1 MGVSRASGC
10 WLFLAVVGCTS
21 APAPAP
27 PLVPVTTSAPF
38 DVSAVIRQVQRSFR
52 EDGAR
57 WTTAGRGWALRTSE
71 EGLELTAIHRPDA
84 PLSPGLVG
92 PQRRVESGAIRLG
105 PTRLERGG
113 WKQTTAGVKA
123 QRAHD
128 GTLERKGDGFIERL
142 ENAEVGLEQSWRF
155 ESAPGAHGDLV
166 LTIPVTGVTHRGAT
180 STGAHLV
187 DAPSGLGFRI
197 GHGTFI
203 DAAGVETAVPVSFEA
218 GVLVLRVPE
227 AVLERSLFPAVL
239 DPVISPEFE
248 LDQPIARVGVDT
260 QDGPAIASNGSSY
273 LVVWSDSG
281 HNLTNPTILAVRVDN
296 QGSLLERVPLVLSA
310 SSTEIGI
317 LPNVASNGTD
327 YLVVWTGSRLAATRV
342 SAQGVVLDEQPF
354 AVSTGQVRWR
364 QYASVASN
372 GADYL
377 VAWSGAN
384 AARVTATG
392 RVLDPGGLD
401 FGEQLPA
408 PWISQEDPPAIAS
421 NGSSY
426 LVMWTRRGRS
436 PPDGSVIE
444 YLQTASVLFDGGI
457 RHDAGVVVEGPW
469 LELYAHPTLVHS
481 GDGFLAS
488 WQEHSA
494 PGVFAT
500 KARSVSA
507 SGEAL
512 GTPFVVSEDWC
523 DRRTQLA
530 LASGEFLAAWSDCT
544 ALVRTARLSPDGSV
558 AVNPGFLGAA
568 STDDVVGI
576 ASTGSRVLLAWSDS
590 DLAMAR
596 LVDATGQPLDAGFQ
610 LSRPP
615 NSQLSPSVA
624 TIEGDSLVVW
634 LDDRDSWI
642 QGGIY
647 GVRVLRDG
655 GLPDPSGIALSL
667 RPTAQAFPTVT
678 SNRSTYFVTWTQYTW
693 PQPRLSIYGTR
704 VSREGVVLDDGGIL
718 VAGNLDAGSVYMSSV
733 ASNGTDYLVAWGEGP
748 PSRFPTS
755 IQLARVS
762 ATGAVLDPAPL
773 RPGRPGLSGE
783 APGIASLG
791 SDYLVVWSS
800 WSPDGG
806 ADVTGTRVTG
816 SGAMLDPNGL
826 ELAAGPL
833 HELSPRV
840 ASNGVSYLVTWD
852 ESAQP
857 STRFWEPP
865 YELDRERDRIKAV
878 LLSNTGSRFDAGTLL
893 LSPDTGE
900 RSSVAVASDGTDYLV
915 SWQDRRS
922 GGSFDVYGARVTGDG
937 MAQDDGGF
945 VLAGGYRDQ
954 LVPALSAIGG
964 GRYLL
969 AYNQRVLQEFPRRVK
984 ARFVQFNG
992 PPVPRNLAL
1001 TMPEDTAL
1009 NITLVA
1015 TDPENE
1021 PITFSIRRA
1030 PAHGRLSGTPPQLVY
1045 TPEADFNGTDSFEY
1059 RASDGQSTSRPG
1071 LVTLAVTPVNDA
1083 PVVEDTSL
1091 TFLQGQPLSLPI
1103 AARDADGDVLQYTL
1117 LTSPPVGLL
1126 TGAIPTFSWQA
1137 PAGFRGAASLR
1148 FRVSDGT
1155 DAREGTVRWTVTNV
1169 APTVTASASAST
1181 TTEGERVQFFATASD
1196 PGQDALQL
1204 AWNFGDGTRS
1214 DDLAPFHV
1222 FERPG
1227 RFRVTVTASDGL
1239 AQASSV
1245 VDVEVGNGAPRLTVS
1260 LPVTADEGA
1269 AVSMRAEVR
1278 DSQTTPATVT
1288 WDFGDGTP
1296 VAQGDSVTHVF
1307 PDDGRFSVTVTA
1319 TDTQGATRQVVREVT
1334 VFNVA
1339 PTPAPQALLPATPG
1353 TRVTTTLSAT
1363 DPAGAKDPLSWTLV
1377 QGPGALSADGQ
1388 YTWEPR
1394 GDDVGRFSIEARVA
1408 DDDTGAAVVRFEVQV
1423 APSPTPVGCTC
1434 TSFTPG
1440 PFLLVAVGLLLARRS
1455 RPG

>member
-1 MGVSRASGC
+1 VPAAS
-10 WLFLAVVGCTS
+10 T
-21 APAPAP
+21 P
-27 PLVPVTTSAPF
+27 PVTPVTSSAPF

-57 WTTAGRGWALRTSE
+57 WTTAGTGWSLRTSDN
-71 EGLELTAIHRPDA
+71 GLELTAIHRPDA
-84 PLSPGLVG
+84 PLSLGLVG
-92 PQRRVESGAIRLG
+92 PQRRVESKAIRLG
-105 PTRLERGG
+105 PTRLERGA
-113 WKQTTAGVKA
+113 WKQTTAGLKA
-123 QRAHD
+123 ERAHD
-128 GTLERKGDGFIERL
+128 GTLELKGDGFVERL

-155 ESAPGAHGDLV
+155 ESSPGDEGDLV
-166 LTIPVTGVTHRGAT
+166 LTIPVTGATHRGTTA
-180 STGAHLV
+180 SGEHLV
-187 DAPSGLGFRI
+187 DATSGLGFRI

-203 DAAGVETAVPVSFEA
+203 DAAGVETSVPVSSEA
-218 GVLVLRVPE
+218 GVLVLRVTE

-281 HNLTNPTILAVRVDN
+281 HSLTNPTILAVRVDN
-296 QGSLLERVPLVLSA
+296 QGALLERVPLVLSA

-327 YLVVWTGSRLAATRV
+327 YLVVWAGSRLAATRV
-342 SAQGVVLDEQPF
+342 SAQGVVLDEEPF

-401 FGEQLPA
+401 LGEQLP
-408 PWISQEDPPAIAS
+408 PRWISEEDPPAIAS

-426 LVMWTRRGRS
+426 LVMWTRRGS
-436 PPDGSVIE
+436 SLPDGSVIE

-457 RHDAGVVVEGPW
+457 RHDAGVVVESPW
-469 LELYAHPTLVHS
+469 LYSYAHPSLVHT

-494 PGVFAT
+494 PGVFAV

-512 GTPFVVSEDWC
+512 GAPFLLSEDRC
-523 DRRTQLA
+523 DRRTNLA
-530 LASGEFLAAWSDCT
+530 LVSGALLAAWSDCT
-544 ALVRTARLSPDGSV
+544 ALLRSARFSPDGSV
-558 AVNPGFLGAA
+558 TVNPGSLGFA
-568 STDDVVGI
+568 STLDVVGL
-576 ASTGSRVLLAWSDS
+576 ATNGSRALLAWSDS
-590 DLAMAR
+590 ELAMAR
-596 LVDATGQPLDAGFQ
+596 LIDATGQPLDAGFQ

-615 NSQLSPSVA
+615 NVQLSPSVA

-647 GVRVLRDG
+647 GVRVLQDG
-655 GLPDPSGIALSL
+655 GLPDPNGIALSL

-678 SNRSTYFVTWTQYTW
+678 SNRTTYFVTWTQYTW

-704 VSREGVVLDDGGIL
+704 VSREGMVLDDGGIPIA
-718 VAGNLDAGSVYMSSV
+718 VGLDAGSVYMSSV
-733 ASNGTDYLVAWGEGP
+733 ASNGTDYLVAWAEGP
-748 PSRFPTS
+748 PSRFPTG

-762 ATGAVLDPAPL
+762 ASGALLDPAAL

-806 ADVTGTRVTG
+806 ADVTGTRVTA
-816 SGAMLDPNGL
+816 SGAMLDPSGL

-857 STRFWEPP
+857 STRYWEPP

-893 LSPDTGE
+893 LSLDTGE

-922 GGSFDVYGARVTGDG
+922 GGSFDVYGARVTSDG

-945 VLAGGYRDQ
+945 ILAGGYRDQ
-954 LVPALSAIGG
+954 LVPALSTIGG

-969 AYNQRVLQEFPRRVK
+969 AYNHRVLQEFPRRVK

-1001 TMPEDTAL
+1001 TTAEDTASSV
-1009 NITLVA
+1009 TLAA

-1021 PITFSIRRA
+1021 PVTFSIRRA
-1030 PAHGRLSGTPPQLVY
+1030 PAHGRLSGMPPQLVY
-1045 TPEADFNGTDSFEY
+1045 TPDADFSGTDTFEY

-1071 LVTLAVTPVNDA
+1071 LVTLTVTPVNDA
-1083 PVVEDTSL
+1083 PVVQDTSL
-1091 TFLQGQPLSLPI
+1091 TFLQGQPVSLLLS
-1103 AARDADGDVLQYTL
+1103 AQDADGDVLQYTL
-1117 LTSPPVGLL
+1117 LASPAAGLL
-1126 TGAIPTFSWQA
+1126 TGTIPNFTWQP

-1169 APTVTASASAST
+1169 APTVTASASTTT
-1181 TTEGERVQFFATASD
+1181 TTEGERLQFFATASD
-1196 PGQDALQL
+1196 PGQDTVELS
-1204 AWNFGDGTRS
+1204 WDFGDGTRS
-1214 DDLAPFHV
+1214 RDTAPFHV
-1222 FERPG
+1222 FERTG

-1239 AQASSV
+1239 AQASSF
-1245 VDVEVGNGAPRLTVS
+1245 VDVDVGNGAPRLTVS

-1269 AVSMRAEVR
+1269 PISMRADVR
-1278 DSQTTPATVT
+1278 DSQATPATVT

-1296 VAQGDSVTHVF
+1296 TAQGEYVTHVF

-1319 TDTQGATRQVVREVT
+1319 TDAQGASRQVVREVT

-1339 PTPAPQALLPATPG
+1339 PTPAAQALLSATAG
-1353 TRVTTTLSAT
+1353 TRVMTTLSAT
-1363 DPAGAKDPLSWTLV
+1363 DPAGARDPLSWTLL

-1394 GDDVGRFSIEARVA
+1394 ADEVGRFSIVARVT
-1408 DDDTGAAVVRFEVQV
+1408 DDDTGAAIVRFDVQV
-1423 APSPTPVGCTC
+1423 ASPAVPMGCTC
-1434 TSFTPG
+1434 TSISPG
-1440 PFLLVAVGLLLARRS
+1440 AFVLALLALMFTRR
-1455 RPG
+1455 RRIG